1 MSMVWKIERSQV
13 LWSALAGGCAG
24 GLGWGIR
31 GQYGHETGAMI
42 SGVLVGF
49 AILSVV
55 GRHLTWQTIA
65 RAVALLAI
73 GVGFGGAETYGQTIG
88 LTQDTPVIGNQAA
101 RAWGLLGLFVKG
113 GVWIGLAGAFFG
125 MGLGGKRLPTKEA
138 ILMLATLMG
147 LWLLGEW
154 VFHTPFDPA
163 KRLLP
168 RLYFSSTWEW
178 FPENPSLKPRLE
190 RWGALLLVWLGMLV
204 WRGIVRRDTLAL
216 RLGILG
222 FLAGGVGF
230 AGGQCIQS
238 AHAWYPDWF
247 SRQFGR
253 WDPLVNWWNMMEITF
268 GTVWGAAIGAAVAR
282 WKSLVREPLPEPRLL
297 PAWGIGVLLAAHM
310 ALLWIWTFGS
320 WDAFDAIADRALP
333 MALLPFILAT
343 SGGWGA
349 AWVAF
354 PLVAAPIMAK
364 TLVGLCF
371 DERVVAPTTG
381 IVLFALIPC
390 TGLMAAMP
398 WRRDDPGGHFTGRA
412 LTSTMLVYYGLNFAF
427 FRFPWPWL
435 EPTGRTPSLG
445 IFTAHVLVLAT
456 LLLAIGLG
464 ERRKRRHSRADP
476 DALPFSP

>member
-1 MSMVWKIERSQV
+1 MVWKIERSPV

-31 GQYGHETGAMI
+31 GQYGHETGAML

-88 LTQDTPVIGNQAA
+88 LTQDTPLIGNPAA

-125 MGLGGKRLPTKEA
+125 MGLGGKRLSTKEA

-154 VFHTPFDPA
+154 VFHTPFDPT

-216 RLGILG
+216 RLGIIG

-253 WDPLVNWWNMMEITF
+253 WDPLINWWNMMEITF
-268 GTVWGAAIGAAVAR
+268 GTVWGAAIGAAAAR

-297 PAWGIGVLLAAHM
+297 PAWGIGVLL
-310 ALLWIWTFGS
+310 
-320 WDAFDAIADRALP
+320 
-333 MALLPFILAT
+333 
-343 SGGWGA
+343 
-349 AWVAF
+349 
-354 PLVAAPIMAK
+354 
-364 TLVGLCF
+364 
-371 DERVVAPTTG
+371 
-381 IVLFALIPC
+381 
-390 TGLMAAMP
+390 
-398 WRRDDPGGHFTGRA
+398 
-412 LTSTMLVYYGLNFAF
+412 
-427 FRFPWPWL
+427 
-435 EPTGRTPSLG
+435 
-445 IFTAHVLVLAT
+445 
-456 LLLAIGLG
+456 
-464 ERRKRRHSRADP
+464 
-476 DALPFSP
+476 